1 MADRSNALSPCRR
14 SMRKQTA
21 KIQSGPKKLKQ
32 KVTKLKL
39 HNLNCGLLKTTGGRL
54 TKNQLIEIV
63 IFQLIETFI
72 IS

>member
-39 HNLNCGLLKTTGGRL
+39 HNLNCALLKTNLHAVHNKTNI
-54 TKNQLIEIV
+54 KI
-63 IFQLIETFI
+63 
-72 IS
+72 